1 MGRDFNGSNSYLNRG
16 DRLGITGYPISMF
29 TWFYGDTFATNNR
42 SLMGFFEDQG
52 GYNDLI
58 KFAILTNGAIELV
71 TADATN
77 GYRVCTTTA
86 SPSTGV
92 WNSTLGVWSSAT
104 SRAVY
109 LNGGNKGTSTA
120 TSAVTFTDLNR
131 FVIGGFGMGTPYEIF
146 DGQIMHSAIWTA
158 ALDDQEALSLHN
170 GILPTRIRPAS
181 LLAYWTIDGRTSP
194 EIDIINRYELTL
206 NNFSSIIDDGPRI
219 FRQTIGA

>member
-29 TWFYGDTFATNNR
+29 TWFKGDTFATNNR

-52 GYNDLI
+52 GYNDLF
-58 KFAILTNGAIELV
+58 KFAVLTSGAIEMV
-71 TADATN
+71 SFDATN
-77 GYRVCTTTA
+77 GYVGPTTTA
-86 SPSTGV
+86 TASTG
-92 WNSTLGVWSSAT
+92 TWSSAL
-104 SRAVY
+104 AVFAASNSKSLY
-109 LNGGNKGTSTA
+109 LNGGNKVTNTSA
-120 TSAVTFTDLNR
+120 SAVTFTDLNR

-170 GILPTRIRPAS
+170 GILPTRVRPAS
-181 LLAYWTIDGRTSP
+181 LLAYWSIDGRTSP

-206 NNFSSIIDDGPRI
+206 NNFSSTINDGPRI